1 MKTADALLS
10 QECHFVFIFSQFT
23 TPEPAVSLTLKAP
36 ITTAA
41 EDIHLIFF
49 QWLSEKIRLD
59 VSAES
64 SARQRIH
71 MKHQALFSSKSKSKK
86 NKVSSAAIFVWRFKG

>member
-1 MKTADALLS
+1 MKTADAILS
-10 QECHFVFIFSQFT
+10 HFVCIFSQFK
-23 TPEPAVSLTLKAP
+23 TPEPAVSLILKVP

-41 EDIHLIFF
+41 DDIRLIFF
-49 QWLSEKIRLD
+49 QWFSEKITLD

-86 NKVSSAAIFVWRFKG
+86 K